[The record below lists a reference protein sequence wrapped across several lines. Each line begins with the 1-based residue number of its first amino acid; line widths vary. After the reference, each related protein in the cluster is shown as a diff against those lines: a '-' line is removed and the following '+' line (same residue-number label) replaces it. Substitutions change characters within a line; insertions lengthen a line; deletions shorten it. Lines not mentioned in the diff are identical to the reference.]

1 MGESQHTQNIQTR
14 HWKSFAPAWLCQS
27 LWCLGSTQVKQKTV
41 FSHWILYLNV
51 TKMYQFFKLWWTMK
65 SRYCTIMWNGEDC
78 WANEMNHH
86 QPYWR
91 LVFLQRRWC
100 HVYGR
105 IGMKSFIM
113 DSIWKTRQ
121 FQQVLRPSRPRLGS
135 SDSSNVF
142 TRRCTFRFWLISVY
156 TKLS

>member
-1 MGESQHTQNIQTR
+1 
-14 HWKSFAPAWLCQS
+14 
-27 LWCLGSTQVKQKTV
+27 
-41 FSHWILYLNV
+41 
-51 TKMYQFFKLWWTMK
+51 MYQFFKLWWTMK

-121 FQQVLRPSRPRLGS
+121 FQKVLRPSKPTESTQWKGTKLANRKCVIFHQDNACFFDDQAKIVITWLGS